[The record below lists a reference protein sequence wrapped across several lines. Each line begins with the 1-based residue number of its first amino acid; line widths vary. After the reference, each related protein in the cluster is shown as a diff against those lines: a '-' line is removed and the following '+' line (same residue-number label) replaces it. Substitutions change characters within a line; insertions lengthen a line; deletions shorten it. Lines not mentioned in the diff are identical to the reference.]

1 MGPLNVDL
9 LKTTLESIQSTSIQ
23 FSQLNKCERNSD
35 VFNDIKQCFEIFL
48 DLGKHLNHRMLAEIQ
63 NNQVEEV
70 REVEKPERKE
80 LEKLEEL
87 KEIESTP
94 EILHDKP
101 EDMEKC
107 SNCSLETV
115 DLEGH
120 NRENHLET
128 KLICGQCP
136 FTAIKK
142 SNIQLHKQ
150 KNHQGITYP
159 CSKCK
164 FIAPNFVVLTGHNKL
179 EHSKEEKKIC
189 IKCGFESSDIK
200 EFKKHLKIVHAKTSK
215 ITQYRNS

>member
-1 MGPLNVDL
+1 M
-9 LKTTLESIQSTSIQ
+9 
-23 FSQLNKCERNSD
+23 
-35 VFNDIKQCFEIFL
+35 
-48 DLGKHLNHRMLAEIQ
+48 
-63 NNQVEEV
+63 
-70 REVEKPERKE
+70 
-80 LEKLEEL
+80 
-87 KEIESTP
+87 P

-101 EDMEKC
+101 KDMEKC

-115 DLEGH
+115 DLESH
-120 NRENHLET
+120 NKEVHIDT

-150 KNHQGITYP
+150 KNHQGINYP

>member
-1 MGPLNVDL
+1 MGSLNVDL

-23 FSQLNKCERNSD
+23 FSQLSNCEGNSD
-35 VFNDIKQCFEIFL
+35 VVNHIKQCFEIFL
-48 DLGKHLNHRMLAEIQ
+48 DLGKYLNHRMLAEIK
-63 NNQVEEV
+63 NNQVEEAGDI
-70 REVEKPERKE
+70 ENPAINEYEKQ
-80 LEKLEEL
+80 EEL
-87 KEIESTP
+87 KEIESMP

-101 EDMEKC
+101 KDMEKC

-120 NRENHLET
+120 NKEVHIDT

>member
-1 MGPLNVDL
+1 MGSLNVDL

-23 FSQLNKCERNSD
+23 FSQLSNCEGNPD
-35 VFNDIKQCFEIFL
+35 VVNDIKQCFEIFL
-48 DLGKHLNHRMLAEIQ
+48 DLGKYLNHRMLAEIK
-63 NNQVEEV
+63 NNQVE
-70 REVEKPERKE
+70 EVEKPERKE
-80 LEKLEEL
+80 LEKLEEP
-87 KEIESTP
+87 KGMESMP

-101 EDMEKC
+101 KDMEKC

-120 NRENHLET
+120 NKEVHIET